1 MKKLIT
7 ILLLVLAI
15 SGCASNSDE
24 SSFWRPQEFVLH
36 PVYPEGDG

>member
-7 ILLLVLAI
+7 LLLLTLAI
-15 SGCASNSDE
+15 SGCASNGDG
-24 SSFWRPQEFVLH
+24 SSFWHPQEFVLH